1 MYWCDVDVTHKIE
14 VANMDGDDRHVL
26 VRRGLHYPN
35 GLTLDDTNNRLY
47 WVDSSL
53 DTLEYY
59 DLERHTITTLL
70 DRSSVL
76 SYPFGLTSIGAHLY
90 WTDWSRDAV
99 YRGDKET
106 ASNTTVLVSGLRQPM
121 DIHAYDRNQ
130 TLPGIKTQNFHLLG
144 LK

>member
-1 MYWCDVDVTHKIE
+1 MYWCDVGVTHKIE

-26 VRRGLHYPN
+26 VRRGLYYPN
-35 GLTLDDTNNRLY
+35 GLTLDDTNNRIY

-70 DRSSVL
+70 DRDYAL
-76 SYPFGLTSIGAHLY
+76 SYPFGLTSIDAHLY
-90 WTDWSRDAV
+90 WTDWNYDAV
-99 YRGDKET
+99 YQGDKET
-106 ASNTTVLVSGLRQPM
+106 ASNRTVLVSGLSQPM

-130 TLPGIKTQNFHLLG
+130 TLPGIKIQNLYLLG

>member
-1 MYWCDVDVTHKIE
+1 MYWSEVGVTHKIE

-26 VRRGLHYPN
+26 VRRGLYYPT

-53 DTLEYY
+53 DILEYY
-59 DLERHTITTLL
+59 DLGRHTITTLL
-70 DRSSVL
+70 HRSYVL
-76 SYPFGLTSIGAHLY
+76 SYPFGLTSIHAHLY
-90 WTDWSRDAV
+90 WTDWNRDAV
-99 YRGDKET
+99 CQGDKET

-130 TLPGIKTQNFHLLG
+130 TLHGTKIQNFYLLG

>member
-1 MYWCDVDVTHKIE
+1 MYWCEVGVTHKTE

-26 VRRGLHYPN
+26 VRRGLYYPS
-35 GLTLDDTNNRLY
+35 GLTLDDTNYRLY

-59 DLERHTITTLL
+59 DLGRHTITTLL
-70 DRSSVL
+70 DRYSVL
-76 SYPFGLTSIGAHLY
+76 SYPFGLTSIDAHLY

-99 YRGDKET
+99 YQGDKET
-106 ASNTTVLVSGLRQPM
+106 ASNTIVLVSGLSQPM

-130 TLPGIKTQNFHLLG
+130 TLPGIQN
-144 LK
+144 LKIFICSV